1 MEKVKSFFNNYFN
14 IKNIMEQKKE
24 YKKIQQRVKKLPE
37 DYQYVFKELE
47 KRIWLETEIF
57 DEELKIIY
65 EDILS
70 MFENGIKN
78 NQNVCDIVGKNIYE
92 FIDDTIKSL
101 SNNKSK
107 KQEEKINKKIEKI
120 INKK

>member
-47 KRIWLETEIF
+47 KRLWLETEIF

>member
-1 MEKVKSFFNNYFN
+1 MKKVKSFLNNYFN

-70 MFENGIKN
+70 MFENGVKN